1 MVNIP
6 HTHKGK
12 RLMNIFDLATMT
24 DAQFSDLIYDD
35 PVAPIA
41 VAVAIAPLAPLAPL
55 ALYHL
60 PGVRNANDALDMG
73 DLTEASDEQIASWLA
88 RALEI
93 VRPLIALANKQ
104 DRTTKIT
111 IEIVGVWAWVQGT
124 NYADTELR
132 SALKIAGFRWASK
145 RKMWS
150 LATVPSGGRGKKGYG
165 ALCDKYGAYSIAAD

>member
-1 MVNIP
+1 
-6 HTHKGK
+6 
-12 RLMNIFDLATMT
+12 MNIFDLATMT

-35 PVAPIA
+35 PIAPIA
-41 VAVAIAPLAPLAPL
+41 PIAPLAPLAPL
-55 ALYHL
+55 APIVPIVPPSLYHL
-60 PGVRNANDALDMG
+60 PGIRNANDALDMG
-73 DLTEASDEQIASWLA
+73 DLTEASEEQIASWLA

-104 DRTTKIT
+104 DRAKAIT
-111 IEIVGVWAWVQGT
+111 IEIVGVWAWVQNT

-150 LATVPSGGRGKKGYG
+150 FATVPSGGRGKKGYG

>member
-1 MVNIP
+1 
-6 HTHKGK
+6 
-12 RLMNIFDLATMT
+12 MNIFDLATMT
-24 DAQFSDLIYDD
+24 DAQFDKLVYDD

-41 VAVAIAPLAPLAPL
+41 VAVAIAPIAPLAPIAPI

-60 PGVRNANDALDMG
+60 PGIRNANDAADVG
-73 DLTEASDEQIASWLA
+73 DLTEASDEQIASWLE
-88 RALEI
+88 RALAI
-93 VRPLIALANKQ
+93 VRPLIAAANKQ
-104 DRTTKIT
+104 DRATKIA

-124 NYADTELR
+124 DFADTELR

-150 LATVPSGGRGKKGYG
+150 FATVPSGGRGKKGYG